1 MLFHCFG
8 EHAISMALHVAK
20 DRRAREL
27 LITYAASKIIVDI
40 TFRVYV
46 GRAKHKTRRRI
57 VHHQRLAHCDALLGF
72 SLLNCVS

>member
-27 LITYAASKIIVDI
+27 LITYAASKIIVDL
-40 TFRVYV
+40 TFAVYV
-46 GRAKHKTRRRI
+46 RRATKKTRREKHVTSGLRI
-57 VHHQRLAHCDALLGF
+57 V
-72 SLLNCVS
+72 